1 MTPQPKKEQ
10 EKLPP
15 RVSVVVV
22 SRNRRERLH
31 QCLDSLEHSEGRAT
45 LQIIVVD
52 NGSVDGSAT
61 LDSEFP
67 NTQFIRLPKDFG
79 LTKAMNIGWRA
90 ADSEYVFFLHDDT
103 VVDSGA
109 ALRLAELLDAQKD
122 VAAACPLLVGAAGR
136 PAPQLGEFPP
146 DGEWTPA
153 APAGDEPIPV
163 EYPRGAAF
171 MMRVALIQAV
181 RQIDERFGQFGG
193 DADLAAQINRAGKKI
208 LLLPTVKVVHYGSAG
223 YSAGERADFLLCR
236 AAFCAKYFGFG
247 AGLKARLAAIFGPLI
262 SFRFGELSRT
272 LPGQKIDG
280 TQS

>member
-1 MTPQPKKEQ
+1 MA
-10 EKLPP
+10 
-15 RVSVVVV
+15 VV
-22 SRNRRERLH
+22 SRNRQERLRK
-31 QCLDSLEHSEGRAT
+31 CLASLERSEGRDR

-52 NGSVDGSAT
+52 NGSQDGSAS
-61 LDSEFP
+61 LDNEFP

-90 ADSEYVFFLHDDT
+90 TDAEYVLFLHDDT
-103 VVDSGA
+103 EVEPGA
-109 ALRLAELLDAQKD
+109 ALRLAELLDANSD
-122 VAAACPLLVGAAGR
+122 AAAACPLLVDAEGR
-136 PAPQLGEFPP
+136 PAPQLGVFPP
-146 DGEWTPA
+146 DGNWTPA
-153 APAGDEPIPV
+153 EPSGSDPISV

-171 MMRVALIQAV
+171 MMRVALIKAV

-208 LLLPTVKVVHYGSAG
+208 LLLPTVRVVHHGSEG
-223 YSAGERADFLLCR
+223 YSTAERADFLLSR
-236 AAFCAKYFGFG
+236 AAFSAKYFGFG
-247 AGLKARLAAIFGPLI
+247 AGLKARLAAVFGPLF